1 MNTKVRLC
9 AAILALASVSAI
21 LASCG
26 SSEPADTKTTTADTA
41 ADTAIATEAVTTD
54 YMPELPAKDYGGD
67 EFLILTSSDADD
79 NGVDWVTKDIYA
91 EAATGDVITDAVYE
105 RNVWLE
111 ETFNIKIN
119 QFQCVTMTETKKAV
133 QAGATEYDAVIT
145 AIANGCNMGAGNF
158 VLDLAQVPFID
169 LKQSWWDQGVLKGT
183 SINNRVY
190 VHRCPISPECC
201 FSTLSGS
208 NLFI

>member
-9 AAILALASVSAI
+9 AAILALASFSAV

-41 ADTAIATEAVTTD
+41 ADTAIATEEVTTD

-111 ETFNIKIN
+111 ETFNIKIT
-119 QFQCVTMTETKKAV
+119 QFQCVTMTET
-133 QAGATEYDAVIT
+133 
-145 AIANGCNMGAGNF
+145 
-158 VLDLAQVPFID
+158 
-169 LKQSWWDQGVLKGT
+169 
-183 SINNRVY
+183 
-190 VHRCPISPECC
+190 
-201 FSTLSGS
+201 
-208 NLFI
+208 